1 MEGSIWLGERP
12 VSGEGRQGKIFSG
25 PDQIKSDVV
34 FEYEGLY
41 IG

>member
-1 MEGSIWLGERP
+1 MEGSIWLGEKP

-34 FEYEGLY
+34 FESDRLY